1 MGNLT
6 KKAAS
11 ISVDIIGLILPPPSW
26 RELRSV
32 EPNVVASCIIPAKRG
47 NDAAIV

>member
-11 ISVDIIGLILPPPSW
+11 ISVDIISLILPPPSW
-26 RELRSV
+26 RELMSV
-32 EPNVVASCIIPAKRG
+32 EPRLVASCMIPASRG
-47 NDAAIV
+47 KDAAIV